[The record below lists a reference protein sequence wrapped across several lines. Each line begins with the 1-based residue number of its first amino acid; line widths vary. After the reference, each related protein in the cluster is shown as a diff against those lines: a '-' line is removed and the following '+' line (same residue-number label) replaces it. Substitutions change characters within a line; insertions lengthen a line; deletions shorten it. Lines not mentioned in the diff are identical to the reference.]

1 MGYSYTIITSRN
13 QLKLHNIRLFLNDE
27 LCMNEQ
33 FLLLC
38 PHCPWP
44 PGPPCW
50 WFCNKDMFVFIYIM
64 YAYQDVAIYINNH
77 ILMSISFYICST
89 PTRRIST
96 IFHSINIYLNR
107 ELYQSRK
114 YEIISGAEQV
124 CEACVI
130 FSTLIHY
137 LRTRSPLILNPD
149 QYLAPR

>member
-1 MGYSYTIITSRN
+1 MNYHYIWMNSFYLMPMAIWTSGG
-13 QLKLHNIRLFLNDE
+13 L
-27 LCMNEQ
+27 MVY
-33 FLLLC
+33 
-38 PHCPWP
+38 
-44 PGPPCW
+44 
-50 WFCNKDMFVFIYIM
+50 NKDMFVFIYIM

-107 ELYQSRK
+107 ELYQGRK
-114 YEIISGAEQV
+114 YEIISRAEQV

-137 LRTRSPLILNPD
+137 LRTCSPLILNPD